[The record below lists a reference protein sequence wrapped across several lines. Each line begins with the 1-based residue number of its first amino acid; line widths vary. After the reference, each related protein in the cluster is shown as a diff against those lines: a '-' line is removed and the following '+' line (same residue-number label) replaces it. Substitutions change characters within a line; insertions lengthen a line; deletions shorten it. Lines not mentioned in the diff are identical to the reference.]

1 MHGVPLPQSCSS
13 AKAES
18 MAAKGEAVW
27 VETESK
33 PTIQLTKPWS
43 PKGMFY
49 RWRENHMQTIDQAL
63 AKLQT
68 SRFRAKFHLTQKD
81 RDYITEKGMDTIRS
95 HAENFIAT
103 RLAPSEIPNDG
114 KQTPMRGHPVFL
126 AQHACACCC
135 RGCLEK
141 WYRIPKGRELTEDQQ
156 RRIVNLLMT
165 WICREYEKT
174 GGFYGKEKDRRYA
187 DFGAETEKEDG
198 DRHD

>member
-1 MHGVPLPQSCSS
+1 
-13 AKAES
+13 
-18 MAAKGEAVW
+18 
-27 VETESK
+27 
-33 PTIQLTKPWS
+33 
-43 PKGMFY
+43 
-49 RWRENHMQTIDQAL
+49 MQTIDQAL

-95 HAENFIAT
+95 HAEDFIAK
-103 RLAPSEIPNDG
+103 RLAPAEIPNDG

-141 WYRIPKGRELTEDQQ
+141 WYRIPKDRELTEDQQ

-174 GGFYGKEKDRRYA
+174 GGFYG
-187 DFGAETEKEDG
+187 
-198 DRHD
+198 